1 MRRILAVVLGLLL
14 LVLLVVAGLFF
25 AIPDSFLRSQIED
38 MVQEA
43 TGRRLTIAGD
53 FRLRRWPP
61 VAIEAS
67 DIRFANPGWAGAGD
81 MLRIR
86 SLELD
91 LDAWGML
98 SGKLVVLRFV
108 VDEPDIALVR
118 DAEGRGNWQFGGV
131 AAPAGAEPASEKTEE
146 AGGVPDFLEL
156 RELRIERGRL
166 RYLNQGSGEERR
178 AENISLAVLE
188 DPATRA
194 LSLEGSLELDGAP
207 LRLSAEVSDPRALA
221 AGSRGEMRLRF
232 ELPEGSVAFAG
243 QVLGETP
250 EVGGTLDVA
259 FTDLRGALDR
269 FGVAP
274 ELPEGTLGTLALT
287 ATLNASPR
295 AVGLQELEFALDDLT
310 ASGRL
315 GATGLDGRPRLTA
328 ELAFG
333 PLALDPYLPP
343 EATPA
348 AEEAGPTAAAQQE
361 KAGWPEDPIVLPL
374 PLPLDADLDVT
385 FESLSARGIRLGKGH
400 VKAVVEGPEA
410 KLELVELEAYD
421 GRTTLDAQLTAGT
434 PHQLA
439 VKAQASGLRMAP
451 LLAAAA
457 GFTRLEGSGDIE
469 LELTTRGLSV
479 KDMVAALDGRGK
491 VMMRD
496 GAIVGVN
503 IAAMVRQVM
512 TLGQE
517 GADAPPKTDFAA
529 LGGSFTIAEGILE
542 NRDLLLKAPL
552 LRVDGEGTVNLPER
566 TLRYRLRPAL
576 AATLEGQGA
585 AAEPTLKAGVP
596 IVISGPWDAIEWRF
610 DIGGTLTEAIGDPG
624 KIGELVGKLKADP
637 EMLNKLGTRLG
648 GALEG
653 VGGLVGGVLGG
664 GSESR
669 QSAPPPATGESPQES
684 PLGPARK
691 LLQGIIGR

>member
-1 MRRILAVVLGLLL
+1 MRRILTVVLSLLL
-14 LVLLVVAGLFF
+14 LVILVVVGLFF
-25 AIPDSFLRSQIED
+25 AVPDSFLESRIED
-38 MVQEA
+38 MVREA

-61 VAIEAS
+61 VAVEAS
-67 DIRFANPGWAGAGD
+67 DIRLANPGWAGSGD

-91 LDAWGML
+91 VDAWGML
-98 SGKLVVLRFV
+98 SGKLVVLRFL
-108 VDEPDIALVR
+108 VDEPDIALMR
-118 DAEGRGNWQFGGV
+118 DAEGRANWQFGGT
-131 AAPAGAEPASEKTEE
+131 AAPARAEPAAEQTEK
-146 AGGVPDFLEL
+146 AGNIPDFLEL
-156 RELRIERGRL
+156 RELRIEGGRL
-166 RYLNQGSGEERR
+166 RYVDRSSGEERR
-178 AENISLAVLE
+178 AEKMSLAVLE
-188 DPATRA
+188 DPASRA

-207 LRLSAEVSDPRALA
+207 LRLSGELSDPRVLA
-221 AGSRGEMRLRF
+221 AGGRGEMRLRF
-232 ELPEGSVAFAG
+232 ELPEGSVAFSG
-243 QVLGETP
+243 QVLGEAP
-250 EVGGTLDVA
+250 EIGGTLDVA
-259 FTDLRGALDR
+259 FDDLRGALDR

-274 ELPEGTLGTLALT
+274 ELPEGALGTLALT

-295 AVGLQELEFALDDLT
+295 AVGLQELKLALDDLRV
-310 ASGRL
+310 SGRL

-343 EATPA
+343 EAAPA
-348 AEEAGPTAAAQQE
+348 APEAAPTAAAPRE
-361 KAGWPEDPIVLPL
+361 KAGWSEDPIVLPL

-400 VKAVVEGPEA
+400 VKAAVEGPEA
-410 KLELVELEAYD
+410 KLELVELEAYE
-421 GRTTLDAQLTAGT
+421 GRTTLDARLTAGKS
-434 PHQLA
+434 HQLA

-451 LLAAAA
+451 LLAAVA
-457 GFTRLEGSGDIE
+457 GFERLEGRGDAE
-469 LELTTRGLSV
+469 LELTTRGSSV
-479 KDMVAALDGRGK
+479 KEMIAALDGRGK
-491 VMMRD
+491 VLMRD
-496 GAIVGVN
+496 GAIIGVN

-512 TLGQE
+512 TLGKE
-517 GADAPPKTDFAA
+517 GADAPSRTDFAE
-529 LGGSFTIAEGILE
+529 LGGSFTIAAGILE

-596 IVISGPWDAIEWRF
+596 IVVSGPWDAIEWRF

-624 KIGELVGKLKADP
+624 KIGELVGKLEADP
-637 EMLNKLGTRLG
+637 EMLKKLGARLG

-653 VGGLVGGVLGG
+653 AGGLVGDVLGG
-664 GSESR
+664 GGEQQ
-669 QSAPPPATGESPQES
+669 QSTSPPTSGAKPKES

>member
-1 MRRILAVVLGLLL
+1 MRRILGVVLGLLL
-14 LVLLVVAGLFF
+14 LVILVVAGLFF
-25 AIPDSFLRSQIED
+25 LVPDSFLKSQVEE

-61 VAIEAS
+61 VAVEAS
-67 DIRFANPGWAGAGD
+67 DIRFANPDWAGSGD

-91 LDAWGML
+91 LDAWGIL
-98 SGKLVVLRFV
+98 SGKFVVLRFV
-108 VDEPDIALVR
+108 VDEPDIALMR
-118 DAEGRGNWQFGGV
+118 DAEGRANWQFGGE
-131 AAPAGAEPASEKTEE
+131 AAAAAAGPGPEKVGQT
-146 AGGVPDFLEL
+146 GGIPNFLEL
-156 RELRIERGRL
+156 REVRFNNGRL
-166 RYLNQGSGEERR
+166 RYVDQAAGEERK
-178 AENISLAVLE
+178 AENISLALLE
-188 DPATRA
+188 DPASRN
-194 LSLEGSLELDGAP
+194 LSLEGRLDLDGAP
-207 LRLSAEVSDPRALA
+207 LRLSAELRDPRALA
-221 AGSRGEMRLRF
+221 AGGRGELRLRF
-232 ELPEGSVAFAG
+232 ELPEGSLAFAG
-243 QVLGETP
+243 RVLGETP

-259 FTDLRGALDR
+259 FTDLRGALER
-269 FGVAP
+269 FGLAP
-274 ELPEGTLGTLALT
+274 DLPEGRLGTLAFT

-295 AVGLQELEFALDDLT
+295 ALGLQDMEFALDEIT
-310 ASGRL
+310 GSGRL

-343 EATPA
+343 RAAPP
-348 AEEAGPTAAAQQE
+348 AEEAGPTAAAEE
-361 KAGWPEDPIVLPL
+361 KKSKGWPEDPIVLPL

-400 VKAVVEGPEA
+400 VKAAVEGPEA
-410 KLELVELEAYD
+410 KLELVQLEAYG
-421 GRTTLDAQLTAGT
+421 GRTTLEARLTAGT
-434 PHQLA
+434 PHKLA
-439 VKAQASGLRMAP
+439 VKAQARGLQMAP

-457 GFTRLEGSGDIE
+457 GFERLEGRGDAELDVTTSG
-469 LELTTRGLSV
+469 RSV
-479 KDMVAALDGRGK
+479 KEMVAALDGRGK
-491 VMMRD
+491 VMLRD
-496 GAIVGVN
+496 GAIIGVN
-503 IAAMVRQVM
+503 IAGMVRQVM
-512 TLGQE
+512 TLGKQ
-517 GADAPPKTDFAA
+517 GGDAPARTDFAE
-529 LGGSFTIAEGILE
+529 LGGSFTIAAGILE

-566 TLRYRLRPAL
+566 TLQYRLRPAL

-596 IVISGPWDAIEWRF
+596 IVISGPWDAVEWRF
-610 DIGGTLTEAIGDPG
+610 DIGGTLTEAIGDPSRV
-624 KIGELVGKLKADP
+624 GELVGRLKADP
-637 EMLNKLGTRLG
+637 EMLNKLGQSLG

-664 GSESR
+664 GEGQ

-691 LLQGIIGR
+691 LLEGIIGR